1 MPSSTL
7 NLKSPR
13 SQRYVLWVSGFV
25 LAAGI
30 AAVLVVFLRNTGQ
43 SEPQVF
49 SNKPVQKVAKPTKNI
64 PLERAQRELAG
75 KFILTAVQRRR
86 LAEAWPLVGPG
97 IRQGMTYKQWLTGS
111 IPVVPFLDPI
121 KVAPIKV
128 DVSNKNYALIEVVIL
143 PKSKTV
149 KSQIFLMEMKRVGT
163 GSKSHWVVNSW
174 APRSVPTVPNNPGSS

>member
-13 SQRYVLWVSGFV
+13 SQRYLLWVSGFV

-30 AAVLVVFLRNTGQ
+30 AAVLVVFLRNTGH

-49 SNKPVQKVAKPTKNI
+49 SNKPVQKVAKPKKNI

-75 KFILTAVQRRR
+75 KFILTAVQRKR
-86 LAEAWPLVGPG
+86 LAEAWPLAGPG
-97 IRQGMTYKQWLTGS
+97 IRQGMTYRQWLTGS
-111 IPVVPFLDPI
+111 IPVVPFLNRI
-121 KVAPIKV
+121 KLAPIKV
-128 DVSNKNYALIEVVIL
+128 DISNKDYALIEVVIL
-143 PKSKTV
+143 PVSKTV
-149 KSQIFLMEMKRVGT
+149 KPQIFMMEMVRVGK

-174 APRSVPTVPNNPGSS
+174 APRSVPTVPNNPSSS